1 MTTETL
7 SSASST
13 EAVAE
18 QVRST
23 KGPLQIVGGGTH
35 TVGRTN
41 GTTLS
46 LADLTGITLY
56 EPGAMT
62 MVARAG
68 TTVAEIN
75 QTLATEGQR
84 LAFEPA
90 DWRGVLGSR
99 GDSTIGGLAAANVSG
114 PRRVQVG
121 ACRDHMIGVEFVDG
135 MGRVLKNG
143 GRVMKNVTGY
153 DLVKLLCGSRGTLGI
168 LTELSFKVSAI
179 PETEVTLVHEG
190 LDGAA
195 AVAKLCEA
203 MGTPFDLSGSAHI
216 AFAGSAKTCVR
227 IEGLEASVMYRR
239 AALLEDVCCDFEVL
253 EDEASAAIWAD
264 VRDLSAFSQHEG
276 SVWRVSLKPTDAPV
290 LIDKL
295 SDSGITYDTIY
306 DWSGGLV
313 WLLIQSD
320 HSSASTLI
328 RDTAQQLKGHAT
340 LMRCVPSLE
349 DVPTFQPQH
358 AVIQNIETGL
368 RSKFDPRGI
377 LSPGL
382 MD

>member
-7 SSASST
+7 SSVSST

-18 QVRST
+18 QLRSA

-35 TVGRTN
+35 TVGRTSGN
-41 GTTLS
+41 TLS
-46 LADLTGITLY
+46 LADLTGVTLY

-90 DWRGVLGSR
+90 DWRGVLGTQ
-99 GDSTIGGLAAANVSG
+99 GVSTIGGLAAANVSG

-153 DLVKLLCGSRGTLGI
+153 DLVKLLCGSRGTLGV

-179 PETEVTLVHEG
+179 PEAEVTLMLEG
-190 LDGAA
+190 LDDVA

-203 MGTPFDLSGSAHI
+203 MGTPYDLSGSAHI
-216 AFAGSAKTCVR
+216 AVAGSAKTCVR
-227 IEGLEASVMYRR
+227 IEGLEASVKYRR
-239 AALLEDVCCDFEVL
+239 DALLEDVCCDFEVL
-253 EDEASAAIWAD
+253 EGEASAAIWAD
-264 VRDLSAFSQHEG
+264 IRDVSEFSQKEG
-276 SVWRVSLKPTDAPV
+276 AVWRVSLKPTDAPA
-290 LIDKL
+290 LTGKL
-295 SDSGITYDTIY
+295 TDNGIAFDAIY
-306 DWSGGLV
+306 DWSGGLI
-313 WLLIQSD
+313 WLLIQSE
-320 HSSASTLI
+320 HSTAATLI
-328 RDTAQQLKGHAT
+328 RDTAEQLKGHST
-340 LMRCVPSLE
+340 LMRRVPSLE
-349 DVPTFQPQH
+349 DVPAFQPQH
-358 AVIQNIETGL
+358 AVLQNIETGL

-377 LSPGL
+377 LTPGL